1 MLYDILI
8 LGAGPAGLAAGL
20 YGARSRKKVGII
32 ENALEGGQI
41 AETNEV
47 ENYPGIEK
55 ISGMELGQVMAKQV
69 KAFGGEMITDE
80 IQGVELEGEIKK
92 VTGKYA
98 TYEAKSIV
106 VAMGAHPRAMGVAG
120 EQEFRGKGISYC
132 ATCDGPFYEDL
143 EVYVVGGGDSAVE
156 EALYIANF
164 ARKVHIVHRRDS
176 LRASKAI
183 QERAFQ
189 NDKIDFIWDSVVKE
203 VKGEKIANELVL
215 ENVKTGE
222 ETHITSEKEPFG
234 IFVFIGY
241 VPNTQ
246 LFEGILDMEGGYL
259 KTDEEMRTNIPGVYA
274 AGDIRVK
281 TIRQVATATGDG
293 VIAAMNAQKYV
304 DEMEG
309 TLYEGWKEQK

>member
-1 MLYDILI
+1 MLYDILV

-20 YGARSRKKVGII
+20 YGARAHKKVGVI
-32 ENALEGGQI
+32 ESALEGGQI

-55 ISGMELGQVMAKQV
+55 ISGMELGQIMAKQV

-80 IQGVELEGEIKK
+80 IQSVEFSENSKK
-92 VTGKYA
+92 VVGKYG
-98 TYEAKSIV
+98 TYEAKSVIIS
-106 VAMGAHPRAMGVAG
+106 MGAHPREMGVPG
-120 EQEFRGKGISYC
+120 ETEFRGKGISYC

-143 EVYVVGGGDSAVE
+143 EVYVIGGGDAAVE

-164 ARKVHIVHRRDS
+164 ARKVHIVHRRDA

-183 QERAFQ
+183 QDRAFQ
-189 NDKIDFIWDSVVKE
+189 NDKIDFVWDSVVKE
-203 VKGEKIANELVL
+203 VKGDKIARELVL
-215 ENVKTGE
+215 ENVKTKE
-222 ETHITSEKEPFG
+222 ETHITSDKEPFG

-241 VPNTQ
+241 VPNTK
-246 LFEGILDMEGGYL
+246 LFEGLLDMEAGYI
-259 KTDEEMRTNIPGVYA
+259 KTDEEMRTNISGVYA

-281 TIRQVATATGDG
+281 TIRQVATATADG

-309 TLYEGWKEQK
+309 TLYEGWKESK

>member
-1 MLYDILI
+1 MLYDILV

-20 YGARSRKKVGII
+20 YGARAHKKVGVI
-32 ENALEGGQI
+32 ESALEGGQI

-55 ISGMELGQVMAKQV
+55 ISGMELGQIMAKQV

-80 IQGVELEGEIKK
+80 IQSVEFSENSKK
-92 VTGKYA
+92 VVGKYG
-98 TYEAKSIV
+98 TYEAKSVIIS
-106 VAMGAHPRAMGVAG
+106 MGAHPREMGVPG
-120 EQEFRGKGISYC
+120 ETEFRGKGISYC

-143 EVYVVGGGDSAVE
+143 EVYVIGGGDAAVE

-164 ARKVHIVHRRDS
+164 ARKVHIVHRRDA

-183 QERAFQ
+183 QDRAFQ
-189 NDKIDFIWDSVVKE
+189 NDKIDFVWDSVVKE
-203 VKGEKIANELVL
+203 VKGDKIARELVL
-215 ENVKTGE
+215 ENVKTKE
-222 ETHITSEKEPFG
+222 ETHITSDKEPFG

-241 VPNTQ
+241 VPNTK
-246 LFEGILDMEGGYL
+246 LFEGLLNMEAGYI
-259 KTDEEMRTNIPGVYA
+259 KTDEEMRTNISGVYA

-281 TIRQVATATGDG
+281 TIRQVATATADG

-309 TLYEGWKEQK
+309 TLYEGWKESK